1 METRSTILNELN
13 GISPTVAQAGAT
25 TPYQVPQGYFD
36 GLAQAILNRIKTD
49 SLDATQEVE
58 TLSPLLAGLNKK
70 MPFSVPD
77 DYFTE
82 LSGNVVG
89 GVKAIDFVNEE
100 LEIIS
105 PMLQELRHKN
115 VYKVPQGYFESLANN
130 VLDKVNERKP
140 AKVVAMNAGRRFMR
154 YAVAAVIAGAMAIGG
169 WLYFDNTNT
178 TQQEQVATATI
189 ETMSDDSK
197 LSDEEMADYLATE
210 TLPIAINTS
219 VSEDMDATDI
229 GEMLSEA
236 TEDEL
241 QQFITTL

>member
-1 METRSTILNELN
+1 M
-13 GISPTVAQAGAT
+13 AQVGSNL
-25 TPYQVPQGYFD
+25 PYQVPQGYFD
-36 GLAQAILNRIKTD
+36 GLAQAILRRIKTD
-49 SLDATQEVE
+49 SFDARQEVE

-89 GVKAIDFVNEE
+89 GVKAIDFVHEE
-100 LEIIS
+100 LEIIP
-105 PMLQELRHKN
+105 PMMQELRHKN
-115 VYKVPQGYFESLANN
+115 VYSVPQGYFENLAAS
-130 VLDKVNERKP
+130 VLDKVKERKP
-140 AKVVAMNAGRRFMR
+140 AKVVSMNAGRRFMR
-154 YAVAAVIAGAMAIGG
+154 YAVAAVIAGVIAIGG
-169 WLYFDNTNT
+169 WLYFNSSNTAE
-178 TQQEQVATATI
+178 QQVAAATI

-197 LSDEEMADYLATE
+197 LSDEEMANYLETE

-219 VSEDMDATDI
+219 APEEMDATDI
-229 GEMLSEA
+229 REMLSEA